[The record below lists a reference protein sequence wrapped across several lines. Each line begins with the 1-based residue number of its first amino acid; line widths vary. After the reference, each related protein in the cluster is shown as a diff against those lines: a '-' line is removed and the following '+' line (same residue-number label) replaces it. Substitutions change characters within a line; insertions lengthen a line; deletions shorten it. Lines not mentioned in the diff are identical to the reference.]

1 MVDLDS
7 AGDIHGYKRRRRLAG
22 RSDQSPRL
30 DLAHSQG
37 KNHEDPH
44 NGGRSHCLVITHW
57 FLNTLSEAY
66 GLVSWLAPCLGS
78 SLI

>member
-7 AGDIHGYKRRRRLAG
+7 AGDIHGYKRRRGLAG
-22 RSDQSPRL
+22 RSDQASRL

-44 NGGRSHCLVITHW
+44 KVGGVTVS
-57 FLNTLSEAY
+57 LSPI
-66 GLVSWLAPCLGS
+66 GF
-78 SLI
+78 